1 MQMPKILIVEDEPAL
16 NDAYQTILRKEGYD
30 VTTAFDGKE
39 ALELVKTAEPQLILL
54 DLRMPKVSGIEFLKK
69 YQATTK
75 HPHVKIIVFSNL
87 DAQKDIETAY
97 QLGAQRYMLK
107 AWASPN
113 ELVKLVK
120 ETLATDQNSPVAP
133 MTQS

>member
-1 MQMPKILIVEDEPAL
+1 MQMPRILIVEDELAL
-16 NDAYQTILRKEGYD
+16 NDAYQIILRKEGYE
-30 VTTAFDGKE
+30 VATAFDGNE
-39 ALELVKTAEPQLILL
+39 ALKIAKTFEPHLILL
-54 DLRMPKVSGIEFLKK
+54 DLRMPKVGGIEFLKK

-75 HPHVKIIVFSNL
+75 HPNVKIVVFSNL
-87 DAQKDIETAY
+87 DTQKEIDEAY

-120 ETLATDQNSPVAP
+120 EMLATDPV
-133 MTQS
+133 